1 MRRSR
6 SRSSHASSLS
16 KVPFALFVLVLA
28 TPLLLGACVTRSSFD
43 RVTAERDSLVEA
55 NRALESRTVALTAK
69 TGILARELVLQDLE
83 LAELEREQRELADE
97 VARWVVMGAVKMMM
111 LADGLHVLLPHEVL
125 FESGESSLSAQ
136 GETIIK
142 ELVAEINQHPYE
154 IAVVGFTDNVP
165 IGARLADR
173 YASNWELAGNRAAG
187 VVRVMQREGV
197 PIDQM
202 LAVSRGEG
210 RPIASNDTP
219 EGRAENRRI
228 DVRLRP
234 IVNE

>member
-1 MRRSR
+1 MRRIS

-16 KVPFALFVLVLA
+16 NVPFVLCLA

-43 RVTAERDSLVEA
+43 EVTAERDSLAQA
-55 NRALESRTVALTAK
+55 NRVLASKTVALTAT
-69 TGILARELVLQDLE
+69 TGILIKELALQDLE
-83 LAELEREQRELADE
+83 LAELEREQRELADD
-97 VARWVVMGAVKMMM
+97 VARWMVMGAVKMMM

-125 FESGESSLSAQ
+125 FESGASSLSAQ
-136 GETIIK
+136 GETIVK
-142 ELVAEINQHPYE
+142 ELVAEISQHPYE

-165 IGARLADR
+165 IGARLTER
-173 YASNWELAGNRAAG
+173 YASNWELAGLRAAG
-187 VVRVMQREGV
+187 VVRVMQREGI

-234 IVNE
+234 IINE

>member
-1 MRRSR
+1 MRRSAR
-6 SRSSHASSLS
+6 RSSLS
-16 KVPFALFVLVLA
+16 RVAFVSCMA
-28 TPLLLGACVTRSSFD
+28 APLLLGACVTRSTFD
-43 RVTAERDSLVEA
+43 EVAAERDRLAQA
-55 NRALESRTVALTAK
+55 NRALASQTVALAATA
-69 TGILARELVLQDLE
+69 GILKKELVLQEIE
-83 LAELEREQRELADE
+83 LAQLEREQRELADE
-97 VARWVVMGAVKMMM
+97 VARWAVLGAVKMLM

-125 FESGESSLSAQ
+125 FESGASTLSAQ
-136 GETIIK
+136 GEAIVRD
-142 ELVAEINQHPYE
+142 LVAEIRQHPYE

-165 IGARLADR
+165 IGPRLADR
-173 YASNWELAGNRAAG
+173 YPSNWELAGVRAAG
-187 VVRVMQREGV
+187 VVRVMQREGI

-210 RPIASNDTP
+210 MPIASNDTP

>member
-1 MRRSR
+1 MRRSLR
-6 SRSSHASSLS
+6 RSSLS
-16 KVPFALFVLVLA
+16 RVAFVSCVA
-28 TPLLLGACVTRSSFD
+28 APLLLGACVTRSTFD
-43 RVTAERDSLVEA
+43 EVEAERDRLAQA
-55 NRALESRTVALTAK
+55 NRALASQTVALAATA
-69 TGILARELVLQDLE
+69 GILKKELVLQEIE

-97 VARWVVMGAVKMMM
+97 VARWAVLGAVKMLM

-125 FESGESSLSAQ
+125 FESGASTLSAQ
-136 GETIIK
+136 GEAIVRD
-142 ELVAEINQHPYE
+142 LVAEIRQHPYE

-165 IGARLADR
+165 IGPRLADR
-173 YASNWELAGNRAAG
+173 YPSNWELAGMRAAG
-187 VVRVMQREGV
+187 VVRVMQREGI
-197 PIDQM
+197 PIDQL

-210 RPIASNDTP
+210 MPIASNDTP

>member
-1 MRRSR
+1 MRRSLR
-6 SRSSHASSLS
+6 RSSLS
-16 KVPFALFVLVLA
+16 RVAFVSCVA
-28 TPLLLGACVTRSSFD
+28 APLLLGACVTRSTFD
-43 RVTAERDSLVEA
+43 EVEAERDRLAQA
-55 NRALESRTVALTAK
+55 NRALASQTVALAATA
-69 TGILARELVLQDLE
+69 GILKKELVLQEIE

-97 VARWVVMGAVKMMM
+97 VARWAVLGAVKMLM

-125 FESGESSLSAQ
+125 FESGASTLSAQ
-136 GETIIK
+136 GEAIVRD
-142 ELVAEINQHPYE
+142 LVAEIRQHPYE

-165 IGARLADR
+165 IGPRLADR
-173 YASNWELAGNRAAG
+173 YPSNWELAGMRAAG
-187 VVRVMQREGV
+187 VVRVMQREGIPV
-197 PIDQM
+197 DQL

-210 RPIASNDTP
+210 MPIASNDTP

>member
-1 MRRSR
+1 MSRCLPRSV
-6 SRSSHASSLS
+6 LS
-16 KVPFALFVLVLA
+16 KVVFLLCLA
-28 TPLLLGACVTRSSFD
+28 SPLILGACVTRSSFD
-43 RVTAERDSLVEA
+43 QVTAERDSLAQA
-55 NRALESRTVALTAK
+55 NRTLESKTRALTA
-69 TGILARELVLQDLE
+69 TAGILIKELALQDLE
-83 LAELEREQRELADE
+83 LAQLEQEQRELTDE
-97 VARWVVMGAVKMMM
+97 VARWAVLGAVKMMM

-125 FESGESSLSAQ
+125 FESGASTLSAQ
-136 GETIIK
+136 GETIVRD
-142 ELVAEINQHPYE
+142 LVAEIRQFPYE

-165 IGARLADR
+165 VGARLADR
-173 YASNWELAGNRAAG
+173 YASNWELAGVRAAG
-187 VVRVMQREGV
+187 VVRVMQREGI

-234 IVNE
+234 IVTE

>member
-1 MRRSR
+1 MRRIA
-6 SRSSHASSLS
+6 SRSSLS
-16 KVPFALFVLVLA
+16 RIPFLFFLA
-28 TPLLLGACVTRSSFD
+28 TTLGLGGCVTRSSFD
-43 RVTAERDSLVEA
+43 EVSAERDQLVQA
-55 NRALESRTVALTAK
+55 NRTLESKTRALAATA
-69 TGILARELVLQDLE
+69 GILIKELALQDRELALLE
-83 LAELEREQRELADE
+83 QEQRELSDE
-97 VARWVVMGAVKMMM
+97 VTRWAVLGAVKMMM

-125 FESGESSLSAQ
+125 FESGASTLSAQ
-136 GETIIK
+136 GEAIVRD
-142 ELVAEINQHPYE
+142 LVAEIRQHPYE

-165 IGARLADR
+165 IGAGLIDR
-173 YASNWELAGNRAAG
+173 YASNWELAGARAAG
-187 VVRVMQREGV
+187 VVRVMQREGI

-219 EGRAENRRI
+219 DGRAQNRRI